1 MVRAFYFYEFF
12 GKPSSDSALSSAL
25 RCFSCTVDQSSKVL
39 VMVLRKVIPKATFQ
53 FCVSG

>member
-12 GKPSSDSALSSAL
+12 GQPSSDSALSSAL
-25 RCFSCTVDQSSKVL
+25 RCFSWTADQCSKVL
-39 VMVLRKVIPKATFQ
+39 VMVVRKVIPKATFQ